1 MASGV
6 DARRH
11 GPRAYR
17 ARMPA
22 DLIRIVSRD
31 SPMALAQVERVRA
44 ELAALHPG
52 IRTTVL
58 PVKTTGD
65 KWMGDLSQVE
75 GKGAFTKEVDAAIL
89 AGEADLAVHCVKDVP
104 ADRPLPAGTVFAA
117 FLERDDIRDAL
128 IHPGG
133 LTLDRLPPGTR
144 VGTSSVR
151 RIAQLAAAYPHVEC
165 VPMRGNA
172 NRRLEKL
179 AAGEADALLLA
190 VAGLHR
196 IGRADVITQ
205 IVPVDTLM
213 PPIGAG
219 VLALQCREDD
229 TGLIDTVSALGH
241 PDTHRETVAERML
254 LHVLQGHCNSPIA
267 GYARAERG
275 GDLSLRACVF
285 SPDGKE
291 VLNAHEWAGRLDPAT
306 LGTSVAVALLRQG
319 ARELI
324 DSIPH

>member
-1 MASGV
+1 
-6 DARRH
+6 
-11 GPRAYR
+11 
-17 ARMPA
+17 MPA

-128 IHPGG
+128 IHPDG

-229 TGLIDTVSALGH
+229 AGLIDTVSALGH

>member
-1 MASGV
+1 MRS
-6 DARRH
+6 
-11 GPRAYR
+11 
-17 ARMPA
+17 

-52 IRTTVL
+52 ITTTVL

-75 GKGAFTKEVDAAIL
+75 GKGAFTKEVDAAL
-89 AGEADLAVHCVKDVP
+89 LSGEADLAVHCVKDVP

-117 FLERDDIRDAL
+117 FLKRDDIRDAL

-133 LTLDRLPPGTR
+133 LTLDELPSGTR
-144 VGTSSVR
+144 IGTSSVR
-151 RIAQLAAAYPHVEC
+151 RIAQLAITHPHIEC

-190 VAGLHR
+190 VAGLER
-196 IGRADVITQ
+196 IGRRDVITQ
-205 IVPVDTLM
+205 VLSTEMMM

-219 VLALQCREDD
+219 VLALQCREGD
-229 TGLIDTVSALGH
+229 TELIETISDLG
-241 PDTHRETVAERML
+241 DRDAYQETQAERML

-267 GYARAERG
+267 GFAQVGRG
-275 GDLSLRACVF
+275 GELNLRACVF
-285 SPDGKE
+285 SPDGK
-291 VLNAHEWAGRLDPAT
+291 VMLHAHEWAGRLDPAT

>member
-1 MASGV
+1 M
-6 DARRH
+6 
-11 GPRAYR
+11 PR
-17 ARMPA
+17 

-44 ELAALHPG
+44 ELAALHPDVK
-52 IRTTVL
+52 TTVL

-75 GKGAFTKEVDAAIL
+75 GKGAFTKEVDAALL

-117 FLERDDIRDAL
+117 FLQRDDIRDAL

-133 LTLDRLPPGTR
+133 LTLDELPAGTR
-144 VGTSSVR
+144 IGTSSVR
-151 RIAQLAAAYPHVEC
+151 RIAQLAASHPHLEC
-165 VPMRGNA
+165 VPIRGNA

-190 VAGLHR
+190 VAGLDR
-196 IGRADVITQ
+196 IGRTDVITE
-205 IVPVDTLM
+205 ILSPDVMM

-219 VLALQCREDD
+219 VLALQCREGD
-229 TGLIDTVSALGH
+229 TDLIDLVTDLGD
-241 PDTHRETVAERML
+241 PDTYRVTQAERML

-267 GYARAERG
+267 GYAQVERG
-275 GDLSLRACVF
+275 GELSLRATVF
-285 SPDGKE
+285 SPDGK
-291 VLNAHEWAGRLDPAT
+291 VMLNAHEWTGRLDPAT

-319 ARELI
+319 ARDVI
-324 DSIPH
+324 DGIPH

>member
-1 MASGV
+1 
-6 DARRH
+6 
-11 GPRAYR
+11 
-17 ARMPA
+17 MPA

-128 IHPGG
+128 IHPDG

-229 TGLIDTVSALGH
+229 GGLIDTVSALGH

>member
-1 MASGV
+1 
-6 DARRH
+6 
-11 GPRAYR
+11 
-17 ARMPA
+17 MPA
-22 DLIRIVSRD
+22 DPIRIVSRD

-52 IRTTVL
+52 ITTTVL

-128 IHPGG
+128 IHPEG

-144 VGTSSVR
+144 IGTSSVR

-196 IGRADVITQ
+196 IGRADAITEV
-205 IVPVDTLM
+205 VPVDTLM

-229 TGLIDTVSALGH
+229 ADLIDTVSALGH